1 MTHALALGQQLP
13 LMGNITTLRNVFLWG
28 MMAHACDLSMWE
40 DLEGKTN
47 LRCCI
52 ASFKLDSLG

>member
-28 MMAHACDLSMWE
+28 MMAHACDLGTWPLHAHIQASITHN
-40 DLEGKTN
+40 GKQ
-47 LRCCI
+47 
-52 ASFKLDSLG
+52 AG